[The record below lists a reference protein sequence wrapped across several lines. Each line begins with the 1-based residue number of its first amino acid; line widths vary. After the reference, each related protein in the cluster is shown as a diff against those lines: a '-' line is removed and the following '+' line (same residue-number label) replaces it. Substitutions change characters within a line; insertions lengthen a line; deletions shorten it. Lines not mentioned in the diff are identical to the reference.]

1 MGEYLPPGCSPLV
14 DCTCEEI
21 GMIAEVM
28 ANLKKHGFQASFAE
42 TAADAKD
49 MVLGLISPGA
59 PVGVGGSVTIRQLN
73 LIEILRQQG
82 HEVYDHW
89 QPGLSPEEIRE
100 IKLHHLTSPFFLT
113 STNALTQDGKL
124 VNIDNT
130 GNRVA
135 AMIFGPQHVI
145 VVAGKNKIVAN
156 VEQALKRIKEEVA
169 PENTRR
175 RGDKTPCAVTGK
187 CEDCESPHRLCRVTS
202 ILERK
207 TKGIKTFSVIIV
219 GETLGY

>member
-1 MGEYLPPGCSPLV
+1 ML
-14 DCTCEEI
+14 
-21 GMIAEVM
+21 AETM
-28 ANLKKHGFQASFAE
+28 ANLVKNGFQASFAE
-42 TAADAKD
+42 TAVAAKA
-49 MVLGLISPGA
+49 MVLGMIPPGT
-59 PVGVGGSVTIRQLN
+59 PVGVGGSVTIRQLW
-73 LIEILRQQG
+73 LIEALRQRG

-89 QPGLSPEEIRE
+89 QAGLSPEEIRE

-113 STNALTQDGKL
+113 SSNAITQDGKL

-156 VEQALKRIKEEVA
+156 VDEALKRIKEEVA
-169 PENTRR
+169 PINAQRR
-175 RGDKTPCAVTGK
+175 QDRTPCAVTGK
-187 CEDCESPHRLCRVTS
+187 CEDCASPHRLCRVTA

-207 TKGIKTFSVIIV
+207 TKGVGVFSVIIV

>member
-1 MGEYLPPGCSPLV
+1 ML
-14 DCTCEEI
+14 
-21 GMIAEVM
+21 AEVM
-28 ANLKKHGFQASFAE
+28 ANLSKNGFQASFAE

-73 LIEILRQQG
+73 LIEILRQRG

-89 QPGLSPEEIRE
+89 QKGLSPEEIHK
-100 IKLHHLTSPFFLT
+100 IKLKHLTSPFFLT
-113 STNALTQDGKL
+113 STNAITQDGKL

-145 VVAGKNKIVAN
+145 VVASKNKIVAS
-156 VEQALKRIKEEVA
+156 VDEALHRIKEQVA
-169 PENTRR
+169 PVNARR
-175 RGDKTPCAVTGK
+175 RQDQTPCAATGK
-187 CEDCESPHRLCRVTS
+187 CEDCHSPHRLCRVTTV
-202 ILERK
+202 LERK
-207 TKGIKTFSVIIV
+207 TKGVGTFSVIIV
-219 GETLGY
+219 KETLGY

>member
-1 MGEYLPPGCSPLV
+1 ML
-14 DCTCEEI
+14 
-21 GMIAEVM
+21 AEVM
-28 ANLKKHGFQASFAE
+28 ANLNKHGFQASFAE
-42 TAADAKD
+42 TAAAAKA
-49 MVLGLISPGA
+49 MVFGMIPPGV
-59 PVGVGGSVTIRQLN
+59 PVGIGGSITIRQLH

-100 IKLHHLTSPFFLT
+100 IKLHHITLPVFLT
-113 STNALTQDGKL
+113 STNAITQDGKL

-135 AMIFGPQHVI
+135 AMVFGPQHVV

-156 VEQALKRIKEEVA
+156 VDEALKRIKEKVA
-169 PENTRR
+169 PATAQRR
-175 RGDKTPCAVTGK
+175 QDQTPCAVTGK
-187 CEDCESPHRLCRVTS
+187 CEDCQSPHRICRVTS

-207 TKGIKTFSVIIV
+207 TKGIGIFSVIIV

>member
-1 MGEYLPPGCSPLV
+1 ML
-14 DCTCEEI
+14 
-21 GMIAEVM
+21 AEVM
-28 ANLKKHGFQASFAE
+28 ANLSKNGFQASFAG

-89 QPGLSPEEIRE
+89 QKGLSPAEIHE
-100 IKLHHLTSPFFLT
+100 IKLKHLISPFFLT
-113 STNALTQDGKL
+113 STNAITQDGKL

-145 VVAGKNKIVAN
+145 VVAGKNKIVASLD
-156 VEQALKRIKEEVA
+156 EALKRIKEQVA
-169 PENTRR
+169 PVNAQRR
-175 RGDKTPCAVTGK
+175 QDQTPCAATGK
-187 CEDCESPHRLCRVTS
+187 CEDCHSPYRLCRVTTV
-202 ILERK
+202 LERK
-207 TKGIKTFSVIIV
+207 TRGIGTFSVIIV
-219 GETLGY
+219 KETLGY

>member
-1 MGEYLPPGCSPLV
+1 
-14 DCTCEEI
+14 
-21 GMIAEVM
+21 MIAEVM